1 MSNVIWDSYWMF
13 IKISYTIKSIADFFM
28 ISAKKS
34 YCKVYT
40 IQTQF
45 AEIVFYALNKKKK
58 FWNFKK

>member
-45 AEIVFYALNKKKK
+45 AIRTFFDISY
-58 FWNFKK
+58 